1 MGFLDLAGLER
12 RYGDY
17 YAVERLEL
25 SVGKGEFVSLLG
37 PSGCGKTT
45 TLQMIAGF
53 IEPTGGRVVID
64 GQDMAPIP
72 ANRRGIGIVFQSY
85 ALFPHMT
92 VGQNVA
98 FGLEMR
104 RVLAA
109 ARRSRVAEALDLVH
123 LGHLAG
129 RYPRQLSGGQ
139 QQRVALAR
147 ALVIEPRLLLL
158 DEPMSNLDAKL
169 REDMQLELRR
179 LQRKL
184 GITTVMVTHDQNE
197 AMGLSDRIAVMR
209 AGRIVQVDTPE
220 RAYERPAD
228 SFASTF
234 LGKSNLFSA
243 NAVGALADRVMLPGG
258 RTIEVP
264 AAELAGRAGA
274 VLCSLRPEKLRVTAA
289 GAGRIDGTVGSRIF
303 LGSHWLFQVA
313 CDLGAVLVYQQN
325 QGGPVPDEGAP
336 VGLDWHAGALRVLDA
351 EDGDRA

>member
-1 MGFLDLAGLER
+1 MAFLELRGLER

-17 YAVERLEL
+17 RAVADLDLTVE
-25 SVGKGEFVSLLG
+25 KGEFVSLLG

-53 IEPTGGRVVID
+53 VEPTGGRVVID
-64 GQDMAPIP
+64 GADMAPVP

-92 VGQNVA
+92 VAQNVA

-104 RVLAA
+104 KVPSRE
-109 ARRSRVAEALDLVH
+109 RQRRVAEALELVH

-184 GITTVMVTHDQNE
+184 GITTILVTHDQNE
-197 AMGLSDRIAVMR
+197 AMALSDRIAVMR
-209 AGRIVQVDTPE
+209 LGRIVQVDTPE

-234 LGKSNLFSA
+234 LGKSNLFQA
-243 NAVGALADRVMLPGG
+243 EVACAGRVALATGRSLDVPPG
-258 RTIEVP
+258 
-264 AAELAGRAGA
+264 ELAGRSGP
-274 VLCSLRPEKLRVTAA
+274 VLCSLRPEKLRLVPA
-289 GAGRIDGTVGSRIF
+289 GTGRLDGAVGSRIF
-303 LGSHWLFQVA
+303 LGSHWLFQA
-313 CDLGAVLVYQQN
+313 SCELGQILIYRQN
-325 QGGPVPDEGAP
+325 EGEAAPEEGAT
-336 VGLDWHAGALRVLDA
+336 VGLDWPTDALRVLDPEEPA
-351 EDGDRA
+351 S

>member
-1 MGFLDLAGLER
+1 MGFLELAGLER

-17 YAVERLEL
+17 YAVERLDL

-53 IEPTGGRVVID
+53 VEPTGGRVVID

-104 RVLAA
+104 RVPAA
-109 ARRSRVAEALDLVH
+109 VRRTRVADALDLVH
-123 LGHLAG
+123 LGHLAA

-209 AGRIVQVDTPE
+209 AGRIIQVDTPE
-220 RAYERPAD
+220 HAYERPAD
-228 SFASTF
+228 RFASTF
-234 LGKSNLFSA
+234 LGKSNLF
-243 NAVGALADRVMLPGG
+243 GAEAAGGGLITLPGG
-258 RTIEVP
+258 RAIELP
-264 AAELAGRAGA
+264 AAELAGRTGA
-274 VLCSLRPEKLRVTAA
+274 VLCSLRPEKLRVTVA

-313 CDLGAVLVYQQN
+313 CDLGTILVYQQN
-325 QGGPVPDEGAP
+325 QGVPVPEEGAS
-336 VGLDWHAGALRVLDA
+336 VGLDWHMSALRVLDP
-351 EDGDRA
+351 EDGDHA

>member
-1 MGFLDLAGLER
+1 MAFLELAGLER

-17 YAVERLEL
+17 LAVARLDLAVE
-25 SVGKGEFVSLLG
+25 KGEFVSLLG

-53 IEPTGGRVVID
+53 IEPTGGRIVID
-64 GQDMAPIP
+64 GADMAPVP

-92 VGQNVA
+92 VAQNVA

-104 RVLAA
+104 RVPPAE
-109 ARRSRVAEALDLVH
+109 RKKRVEDALELVH
-123 LGHLAG
+123 LGHLGA

-228 SFASTF
+228 GFASSF
-234 LGKSNLFSA
+234 LGKSNLFHA
-243 NAVGALADRVMLPGG
+243 QAVGCAQVLLPDGRAL
-258 RTIEVP
+258 EVP
-264 AAELAGRAGA
+264 RAELAGRTGA
-274 VLCSLRPEKLRVTAA
+274 VLCSLRPEKLRLVPA
-289 GAGRIDGTVGSRIF
+289 GTGRLDGKVASRIF
-303 LGSHWLFQVA
+303 LGSHWLFQTV
-313 CDLGAVLVYQQN
+313 CELGPILVYRQN
-325 QGGPVPDEGAP
+325 DGGPAPEEGAI
-336 VGLDWHAGALRVLDA
+336 VGLDWPADALRLLDPEEPTA
-351 EDGDRA
+351 

>member
-1 MGFLDLAGLER
+1 MAFLELAGLER

-17 YAVERLEL
+17 LAVAALDLTVE
-25 SVGKGEFVSLLG
+25 KGEFVSLLG

-53 IEPTGGRVVID
+53 VEPTAGRVVID
-64 GQDMAPIP
+64 GTDMAPVP

-92 VGQNVA
+92 VTQNVA

-104 RVLAA
+104 KVPAA
-109 ARRSRVAEALDLVH
+109 ERQRRVAEALELVH
-123 LGHLAG
+123 LGHLG
-129 RYPRQLSGGQ
+129 SRYPRQLSGGQ

-184 GITTVMVTHDQNE
+184 GITTIMVTHDQNE

-209 AGRIVQVDTPE
+209 SGRIVQVDTPE

-228 SFASTF
+228 GFASTF
-234 LGKSNLFSA
+234 LGKSNLFQA
-243 NAVGALADRVMLPGG
+243 EAVAADRILLPGG
-258 RTIEVP
+258 RAVEAP
-264 AAELAGRAGA
+264 AGELDGRSGA
-274 VLCSLRPEKLRVTAA
+274 VLCSLRPEKLRLVPA
-289 GAGRIDGTVGSRIF
+289 GTGRLDGTIASRIF
-303 LGSHWLFQVA
+303 LGNHWLFQA
-313 CDLGAVLVYQQN
+313 TCDLGTILVYRQN
-325 QGGPVPDEGAP
+325 EGGSAPEEGAT
-336 VGLDWHAGALRVLDA
+336 VGLDWPTNALRLLDPEEEA
-351 EDGDRA
+351 AP